1 MKTLKLLVAGFL
13 LTVFMT
19 SCSTTKITYDKN
31 VDFSQYK
38 TYAFYKK
45 GLDALR
51 IPPKKKKIVLRA
63 ISEVL
68 LDKGFTKSSHPDFIV
83 NIFTDI
89 HDRIDV
95 YPGYYSPYYRRDR
108 IEKSKE
114 GTVFIDI
121 VDLKTKKVVWS
132 GSKYINYRHNDLKA
146 IKKAVYKLLENFPP
160 KK

>member
-1 MKTLKLLVAGFL
+1 MKTLKLLAIGFL
-13 LTVFMT
+13 LTAFIT

-45 GLDALR
+45 GLKALR
-51 IPPKKKKIVLRA
+51 IPPKKKKMVLRA
-63 ISEVL
+63 VSEVL
-68 LDKGFTKSSHPDFIV
+68 LEKGFTKSSKPDFIV

-95 YPGYYSPYYRRDR
+95 YPGYYSPFYRRNY

-132 GSKYINYRHNDLKA
+132 GSQYINYKHNDLKA

-160 KK
+160 KS

>member
-1 MKTLKLLVAGFL
+1 MKTLKLLAIGFL
-13 LTVFMT
+13 LTAFIT

-45 GLDALR
+45 GLKALR
-51 IPPKKKKIVLRA
+51 IPPKKKKLVLRA
-63 ISEVL
+63 VSEVL
-68 LDKGFTKSSHPDFIV
+68 LDKGFTKSSRPDFIV

-95 YPGYYSPYYRRDR
+95 YPGYYSPFYRRNY

-132 GSKYINYRHNDLKA
+132 GSQYINYKHNDLKA

-160 KK
+160 KN

>member
-1 MKTLKLLVAGFL
+1 MKTLKSIILALL
-13 LTVFMT
+13 LTSIVT

-31 VDFSQYK
+31 VDFSRYK

-95 YPGYYSPYYRRDR
+95 YPGYYSPYYRREY

-132 GSKYINYRHNDLKA
+132 GSQYINYRHNDLKA